1 MCAPGSLPGSLTRPG
16 LRRHLRLTF
25 PMPADTAAPRPPHL
39 SPAAGGPSGGGPSA
53 SGPSASGRLGAHLAE
68 SAWLGLLLTVPLVM
82 NVAAARTFEAAKLAA
97 AAPIVAL
104 MLFALIA
111 AAIEGQARWPVMPGR
126 SGAVRAGVWAFIALT
141 GSAILSTVMSETPW
155 IAFFGDYFRREGLVS
170 WLIYAIT
177 FAALLL
183 LLRRRHQLERLIDVL
198 LLASVLP
205 CVYALQQRYGF
216 DFFSTAGLNDAT
228 RGSRPGSNLGN
239 PTFLSAWLLLVI
251 PVTVARLFNSASSL
265 GARAP
270 WLLLLGTQLFV
281 AILTQSRGPVLALI
295 ATLFLLAVLLGG
307 LLRRRGLILAAAGV
321 AAITLAGLLLL
332 NLTPDLQGLAKG
344 TPLQRFVFTGGQD
357 FSSNS
362 RIGIWGM
369 GIDAFLQQPLW
380 RQWIGSGPD
389 ATHFNYFPHLPAWVL
404 RIEGLT
410 ETIDR
415 LHSESL
421 ESVMT
426 LGLAGLLA
434 QLVLLSALVWLAVT
448 RLGRVRGAAAAA
460 GFGLACVL
468 ALFAGGFGL
477 MMAGG
482 SRGLF
487 AIGGGLGIAVAWSAA
502 LLWSAWRMAGR
513 RAEADA
519 AGGVTTALGT
529 TGATPPASPP
539 ASPALPARADAVL
552 LAALVCAL
560 IGSWIEVQVG
570 VPTISTRLTGAVYAA
585 LILLLG
591 LDVFTAKAAAATM
604 PAGDAGAAQTG
615 TPGNPGTP
623 GNVPAAKP
631 AGTPASSQRRKR
643 VKAADARAAARNS
656 ASAHISPAT
665 IAGWSTGLALMVA
678 TAAYFPPLSG
688 NVIHPPSPQRL
699 HLIIVPLLALLGAGA
714 VVAWFEAR
722 RTGAAAM
729 DALTRFL
736 LWSVLPWFGFLTVY
750 AQIGAAIR
758 GAGDALAGERIN
770 ALLLFS
776 FGAYPVAV
784 LALGLGLYRADSG
797 SDGAGQHERGGDH
810 SGSKRGGRPSRPL
823 AMAALALSVAAGAAA
838 YWIAMYDVRAD
849 TYAKL
854 ASWAQNQNRP
864 DANASFLDAAVKL
877 MPQERRFTGSL
888 AARLTEQAA
897 KDLGTVHANPALAPA
912 ILERLAQAEK
922 LIAQSY
928 LVAPRDPWVTFAY
941 ANVHQFQGLSQLEAH
956 QPKGE
961 RERHIALARR
971 YFGEARAQ
979 FPNHPWILRN
989 FAQLEIDAGDRPAAY
1004 AKFDL
1009 MEQLDPQNTGVYAD
1023 RLRFTRA
1030 FGDHAIAI
1038 AALRRGIAAQPAGSA
1053 GATELTLELARY
1065 FQQTGQPTQAIAT
1078 WQELLKSH
1086 PDNFAAAADVAE
1098 THAHLGQREL
1108 ALGNAQAA
1116 LARIAA
1122 APRSAAAEAAKVRL
1136 DAVVARLAAAGAAAG
1151 VPGMPTAGS
1160 ANRRAAGNPTN
1171 NAAGDPTRSPA
1182 R

>member
-1 MCAPGSLPGSLTRPG
+1 
-16 LRRHLRLTF
+16 
-25 PMPADTAAPRPPHL
+25 MPANTAAPPLHQI
-39 SPAAGGPSGGGPSA
+39 SPDPIPFAPDLRSRT
-53 SGPSASGRLGAHLAE
+53 GRLAAHLAE

-97 AAPIVAL
+97 AAPIAAI

-111 AAIEGQARWPVMPGR
+111 AALEGQARWPAAQAR
-126 SGAVRAGVWAFIALT
+126 SGTYRTGVWAFIALI
-141 GSAILSTVMSETPW
+141 GCAVLSTAMSTTPW

-183 LLRRRHQLERLIDVL
+183 LLRRRHQLERLIDVV

-205 CVYALQQRYGF
+205 CVYALQQRYGY
-216 DFFSTAGLNDAT
+216 DFFSTAGLTDAT
-228 RGSRPGSNLGN
+228 RGTRPGSNLGN
-239 PTFLSAWLLLVI
+239 PTFLSAWLLLVV
-251 PVTVARLFNSASSL
+251 PVTVARLFNSAGSL
-265 GARAP
+265 SARAP
-270 WLLLLGTQLFV
+270 WLLLLGMQLFT
-281 AILTQSRGPVLALI
+281 AILTQSRGPVLGLI
-295 ATLFLLAVLLGG
+295 ATLFLLAMLLGG
-307 LLRRRGLILAAAGV
+307 LLQRRGLILAAAAI
-321 AAITLAGLLLL
+321 AAITVAGLLLL
-332 NLTPDLQGLAKG
+332 NLTPDLQGLVKN

-362 RIGIWGM
+362 RIGIWNM
-369 GIDAFLQQPLW
+369 GVDAFMQQPPW
-380 RQWIGSGPD
+380 RQWVGSGPD
-389 ATHFNYFPHLPAWVL
+389 ATHFNYFPHMPAWVL

-448 RLGRVRGAAAAA
+448 RLGRVRSAAAAPV
-460 GFGLACVL
+460 FGLACVL
-468 ALFAGGFGL
+468 ALIAGGFGL
-477 MMAGG
+477 MAAGG

-487 AIGGGLGIAVAWSAA
+487 AIGGGLGIAIAWSLA

-513 RAEADA
+513 RTGMNPAGAVA
-519 AGGVTTALGT
+519 ATL
-529 TGATPPASPP
+529 ASPL
-539 ASPALPARADAVL
+539 ASLLANPLANPPSPARADAVL

-591 LDVFTAKAAAATM
+591 LDVFTAKSAPAANAAAAASGGA
-604 PAGDAGAAQTG
+604 PAAA
-615 TPGNPGTP
+615 TPAAT
-623 GNVPAAKP
+623 PAAKP
-631 AGTPASSQRRKR
+631 AIAQPRKR
-643 VKAADARAAARNS
+643 IQAAAARTRARTPARSS
-656 ASAHISPAT
+656 AAARISPAT
-665 IAGWSTGLALMVA
+665 VAGWSTGLALMVA

-736 LWSVLPWFGFLTVY
+736 LWSVLPWFGFMLGY

-758 GAGDALAGERIN
+758 GAGDALVGQRIN

-776 FGAYPVAV
+776 FGAYPLMV
-784 LALGLGLYRADSG
+784 LALGLGLYRM
-797 SDGAGQHERGGDH
+797 DGGNHALRL
-810 SGSKRGGRPSRPL
+810 GRP
-823 AMAALALSVAAGAAA
+823 AALAALGLTLAAGAAA

-854 ASWAQNQNRP
+854 ANWAQNHNRP
-864 DANASFLDAAVKL
+864 EANASFLRNAVEL
-877 MPQERRFTGSL
+877 IPQERRFTGSL
-888 AARLTEQAA
+888 AARLTEQSS
-897 KDLGTVHANPALAPA
+897 KDLATVHANAALAPA
-912 ILERLAQAEK
+912 ILAQLAQAEK
-922 LIAQSY
+922 LLAQSY
-928 LVAPRDPWVTFAY
+928 QVAPHDPWVTFAY
-941 ANVHQFQGLSQLEAH
+941 ANVHQFLGLRQLEAH

-961 RERHIALARR
+961 RERHMALARR

-1009 MEQLDPQNTGVYAD
+1009 MEQLDPQNTGVYLD
-1023 RLRFTRA
+1023 RLRFTHA
-1030 FGDHAIAI
+1030 FGDHAIAV
-1038 AALRRGIAAQPAGSA
+1038 AALRRGIAALPAGSEA
-1053 GATELTLELARY
+1053 AVTLTLELARY
-1065 FQQTGQPTQAIAT
+1065 QQQTGQPAQAIT
-1078 WQELLKSH
+1078 LWQEVLNLRPGH
-1086 PDNFAAAADVAE
+1086 FAAAADVAE
-1098 THAHLGQREL
+1098 TQAQIGQREL

-1122 APRSAAAEAAKVRL
+1122 APRSAAADAARARL
-1136 DAVVARLAAAGAAAG
+1136 DAVVAHLAGAGVAGVAAGAAG
-1151 VPGMPTAGS
+1151 TGS
-1160 ANRRAAGNPTN
+1160 ATPRAAASGG
-1171 NAAGDPTRSPA
+1171 AARSPG

>member
-1 MCAPGSLPGSLTRPG
+1 
-16 LRRHLRLTF
+16 
-25 PMPADTAAPRPPHL
+25 MPADTVAPRLPHL
-39 SPAAGGPSGGGPSA
+39 PSASAGPSA
-53 SGPSASGRLGAHLAE
+53 GGRLAAHLAE
-68 SAWLGLLLTVPLVM
+68 SAWLGLLLIVPLVM

-97 AAPIVAL
+97 AAPIAAVL
-104 MLFALIA
+104 LFALIA
-111 AAIEGQARWPVMPGR
+111 AIIEGQARWPLMPQ
-126 SGAVRAGVWAFIALT
+126 RAGAARTGLAAFVALT
-141 GSAILSTVMSETPW
+141 GCAALSTVLSQTPW

-183 LLRRRHQLERLIDVL
+183 LLRGRHQLERLIDTL

-205 CVYALQQRYGF
+205 CVYALQQRYGY
-216 DFFSTAGLNDAT
+216 DFFSTAGLTDAT

-251 PVTVARLFNSASSL
+251 PVTVARLFNSAGSL
-265 GARAP
+265 AARTP
-270 WLLLLGTQLFV
+270 WLLLLGMQLFV

-295 ATLFLLAVLLGG
+295 ATLFLLALLLGG
-307 LLRRRGLILAAAGV
+307 LLRRRGLILAAAAI
-321 AAITLAGLLLL
+321 AAITVAGLVLL
-332 NLTPDLQGLAKG
+332 NLTPDLQGLVKN

-369 GIDAFLQQPLW
+369 GVDAFLQQPLW
-380 RQWIGSGPD
+380 RQWVGSGPD

-421 ESVMT
+421 ESAMT

-448 RLGRVRGAAAAA
+448 RLCRVRGAWPAAAFA
-460 GFGLACVL
+460 AASVLGLAG
-468 ALFAGGFGL
+468 GGFGL
-477 MMAGG
+477 MAAGG
-482 SRGLF
+482 ARGLF
-487 AIGGGLGIAVAWSAA
+487 AIGAGLGIAMTWSAT
-502 LLWSAWRMAGR
+502 LMWCAWRMAAR
-513 RAEADA
+513 RADADA
-519 AGGVTTALGT
+519 AGTVA
-529 TGATPPASPP
+529 ATLASTVASRVPSPVVSPPVSPLVSPPVSPP
-539 ASPALPARADAVL
+539 ASPASPARADGVL

-560 IGSWIEVQVG
+560 IGSWIETQVG
-570 VPTISTRLTGAVYAA
+570 VPTISSRLTCAVYAA

-591 LDVFTAKAAAATM
+591 LDVFTAKAAAADTTPVEPGAA
-604 PAGDAGAAQTG
+604 PAGSSAAAAAQAAANSATTPAGAA
-615 TPGNPGTP
+615 
-623 GNVPAAKP
+623 
-631 AGTPASSQRRKR
+631 ASTQRRKR
-643 VKAADARAAARNS
+643 AKAAGARAAARV
-656 ASAHISPAT
+656 SPAT

-699 HLIIVPLLALLGAGA
+699 HLIMVPLLALIGAGV

-736 LWSVLPWFGFLTVY
+736 IWSVLPWFAFLIAY

-758 GAGDALAGERIN
+758 GAGDALVGERIN

-776 FGAYPVAV
+776 FGAYPLAV
-784 LALGLGLYRADSG
+784 LALGLALFWHERKSHGAPHTA
-797 SDGAGQHERGGDH
+797 GAGSSR
-810 SGSKRGGRPSRPL
+810 RSRPL
-823 AMAALALSVAAGAAA
+823 ALAALALSLAAGAAA
-838 YWIAMYDVRAD
+838 YWIAMRDVRAD

-854 ASWAQNQNRP
+854 GNWAQNHNRQ
-864 DANASFLDAAVKL
+864 DANAGFLKTAVEL

-897 KDLGTVHANPALAPA
+897 KDLAAVHANPALAAA
-912 ILERLAQAEK
+912 ILARLAQAEK
-922 LIAQSY
+922 LLAQSY
-928 LVAPRDPWVTFAY
+928 QVTPHDPWVTFAY

-961 RERHIALARR
+961 RERHLALARK

-1009 MEQLDPQNTGVYAD
+1009 MEQLDPQNTSVYAD

-1038 AALRRGIAAQPAGSA
+1038 AALRRGIAAQPDGSDA
-1053 GATELTLELARY
+1053 AVELTNELARY
-1065 FQQTGQPTQAIAT
+1065 LQQTGQLAQAIT
-1078 WQELLKSH
+1078 GWQGVLKIR

-1098 THAHLGQREL
+1098 THTHLGQREL

-1116 LARIAA
+1116 LARIATV
-1122 APRSAAAEAAKVRL
+1122 PRSAATDAAKLRL
-1136 DAVVARLAAAGAAAG
+1136 DAVVARLAPAGAAA
-1151 VPGMPTAGS
+1151 AGS
-1160 ANRRAAGNPTN
+1160 APPGTAPVK
-1171 NAAGDPTRSPA
+1171 A
-1182 R
+1182 RGTGR